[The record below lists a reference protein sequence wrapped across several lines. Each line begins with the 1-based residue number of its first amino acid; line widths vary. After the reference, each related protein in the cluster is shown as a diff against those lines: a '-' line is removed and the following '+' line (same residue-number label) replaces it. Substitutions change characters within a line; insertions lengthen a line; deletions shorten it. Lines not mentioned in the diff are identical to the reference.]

1 LFDLQTRNN
10 ISVIIATNFKEKH
23 RLNNFLILITSEN
36 GAFMKLFI
44 KYTLQH

>member
-10 ISVIIATNFKEKH
+10 ISVIIATNFIEKD
-23 RLNNFLILITSEN
+23 RFKNSLILITSES